1 MRPPI
6 PTIFVG
12 SIQRSVRVSELK
24 TEIRGKDVN
33 PIRVIWNGAKGYSLL
48 QFQEM
53 QEMESALEAL
63 ANLEIRGRRLRVE
76 MSNRLKEGAGEGDS
90 DADGPR
96 HDDDDIRQED

>member
-1 MRPPI
+1 
-6 PTIFVG
+6 
-12 SIQRSVRVSELK
+12 
-24 TEIRGKDVN
+24 
-33 PIRVIWNGAKGYSLL
+33 
-48 QFQEM
+48 M